1 MATDCYNGRVGP
13 FSVSFFFPMSAVL
26 PPVAPETRADVAVER
41 GIMVPMRD
49 GVRLATDVYRPVL
62 AGVAAGGR
70 FPVVLERTP
79 YGKTLASRSEIDHGE
94 SAPRPRAEIAS
105 WFVRAGYIVVYQDC
119 RGRHAS
125 EGEFVKYL
133 SEGYD
138 GFDTLAW
145 IAAQPWCDGNVA
157 TMGLSYAAHA
167 QVALACLD
175 PPALAAMVIDSG
187 GFSNAYQGGIRQ
199 GGAFELKQATWA
211 YNQAKESRYAQ
222 AHPEARDA
230 LEHEDLRLWFED
242 MPWSRGHSP
251 VRSVPEYERYLLEQW
266 QHGNFDSYWKQ
277 LGIYAAGY
285 YDSFADV
292 PQVHMSSWYDAYVR
306 TATENYVALK
316 RKKRGPVRLIMGPW
330 LHGDR
335 NATSAGDVDFG
346 AASAFDGNVAPNWRT
361 FRQRWFDHWVRG
373 VANGVEAEPAMRLF
387 MMGGGSGRRNAE
399 GRLDHGGRWIAAD
412 DWPLPDTRFVGYHLH
427 ADGRLDPAAPS
438 ADAPALDYDFDPA
451 DPVPTIGGSL
461 TSGQPVFEGGAFDQR
476 EDARFFGARFPGRA
490 LAERDDVLVFET
502 APLAEDTAV
511 MGAIV
516 VHLHVSSNAAD
527 TDFTAKL
534 IDAYPPS
541 PDYPQGFAM
550 NLTDGMLRCRYRKSW
565 EQPELMSAGE
575 ICEIVIEPFATCNLF
590 KAGHRIRVDI
600 SSSNFPRFDVNPNSG
615 EAEGFAAYKRIAK
628 NRLYVDAAHPS
639 YVVLPLV
646 SLSALRPLNP

>member
-1 MATDCYNGRVGP
+1 M
-13 FSVSFFFPMSAVL
+13 SVVL
-26 PPVAPETRADVAVER
+26 TPVAPETLADVAVER
-41 GIMVPMRD
+41 DIMVPMRD
-49 GVRLATDVYRPVL
+49 GVRLATDVYRPAFASV
-62 AGVAAGGR
+62 VAAGG
-70 FPVVLERTP
+70 FPVILERTA
-79 YGKTLASRSEIDHGE
+79 YGKTLASRSEFDHGE
-94 SAPRPRAEIAS
+94 SAPRPRAEVAS
-105 WFVRAGYIVVYQDC
+105 WFVRAGYVVVYQDC

-167 QVALACLD
+167 QAALACLD
-175 PPALAAMVIDSG
+175 PPGLAAMVIDSG
-187 GFSNAYQGGIRQ
+187 GFSNAYQCGIRQ

-211 YNQAKESRYAQ
+211 YNRAKESRYAQ

-230 LEHEDLRLWFED
+230 LEHEDLRLWFRD

-251 VRSVPEYERYLLEQW
+251 VRSVPEYERYLLDQW

-335 NATSAGDVDFG
+335 NATCAGDVDFG
-346 AASAFDGNVAPNWRT
+346 AASAFDGNVATNWRT

-373 VANGVEAEPAMRLF
+373 IANSVETEPAVRLF

-412 DWPLPDTRFVGYHLH
+412 DWPLPDTRFVRYHLH
-427 ADGRLDPAAPS
+427 ADGRLDPTLPS
-438 ADAPALDYDFDPA
+438 ADTQALDYDFDPGN
-451 DPVPTIGGSL
+451 PVPTIGGSL

-476 EDARFFGARFPGRA
+476 EDARVFGARFPGKA

-511 MGAIV
+511 IGPIA
-516 VHLHVSSNAAD
+516 VHLHVSSNAPD

-534 IDAYPPS
+534 IDAHPPS
-541 PDYPQGFAM
+541 TDYPQGFAM
-550 NLTDGMLRCRYRKSW
+550 NLTDGILRCRYRKSW

-615 EAEGFAAYKRIAK
+615 EAEGFAAQKRIAR

-639 YVVLPLV
+639 HVVLPLV
-646 SLSALRPLNP
+646 SLSALSPLVP